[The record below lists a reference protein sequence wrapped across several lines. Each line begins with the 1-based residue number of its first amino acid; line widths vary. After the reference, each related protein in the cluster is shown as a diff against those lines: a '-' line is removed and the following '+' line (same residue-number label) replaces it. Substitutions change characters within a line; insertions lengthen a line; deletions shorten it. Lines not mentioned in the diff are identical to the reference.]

1 MQTRYASAHPERGQL
16 ACPTDAVQN
25 PRLMCFESRS
35 GIFLVLNNK
44 YANERWK
51 CRRMAGRIF

>member
-1 MQTRYASAHPERGQL
+1 MQTQCASAHPERGQL

-44 YANERWK
+44 YANE
-51 CRRMAGRIF
+51 